1 MERTMWVKYP
11 DGALPLFIGGGDH
24 EVVRGCNLTSEKKL
38 LKIQVHKEVLITTRK
53 SPVYFRENYF

>member
-1 MERTMWVKYP
+1 MIIRRRSAP
-11 DGALPLFIGGGDH
+11 DRRKMSVAKSIGTTSGG
-24 EVVRGCNLTSEKKL
+24 EGVQITSEKKL